1 MGKMGNKKFLG
12 FSLAEVLVAMTIV
25 GIIAAITVPNV
36 IASYQKQTMLT
47 LLQKT
52 YLELGQNLTVLSTEA
67 YNKTFY
73 QSLLS
78 LQGRSVANTA
88 GKFFI
93 GDANEKGYY
102 SIINDCGTTAQ
113 PCFASSY
120 SNINGDSPKAFSCS
134 DGYSVTIKSGSSMCI
149 VPADNGEPAKVHV
162 DVNGIDSPNI
172 GGRDMFT
179 FYIYDDYSIDEKGIT
194 PDKIKDGT
202 AEEARNTLFTSS
214 CLSSTVGEGC
224 FGKLLNDNWKMNY

>member
-1 MGKMGNKKFLG
+1 MKRNYILG
-12 FSLAEVLVAMTIV
+12 FSLAEILIATAII
-25 GIIAAITVPNV
+25 GIIAAMTIPNT

-47 LLQKT
+47 LVQKT
-52 YLELGQNLTVLSTEA
+52 YLELVQNLTILKTEA

-78 LQGRSVANTA
+78 LQGRSIENTA
-88 GKFFI
+88 GKFFM

-102 SIINDCGTTAQ
+102 SIIKDCEKTAQ
-113 PCFASSY
+113 PCFAATY
-120 SNINGDSPKAFSCS
+120 SNLNATKTEAFSC
-134 DGYSVTIKSGSSMCI
+134 DNGYNVIIKSGTAMCI
-149 VPADNGEPAKVHV
+149 IPADAGNPAEVHI
-162 DVNGIDSPNI
+162 DVNSTEGPNI

-179 FYIYDDYSIDEKGIT
+179 FYIYDDFSIDEKGIG

-202 AEEARNTLFTSS
+202 AETARNDLFTKS
-214 CLSSTVGEGC
+214 CLSSTTGEGC